1 MSPHA
6 DGGSTSGRADLHFS
20 SAADVDRFVTT
31 LDRFERGEIDS
42 EEWRLFRL
50 LHGNYGQRQ
59 GAGPTMLRAKLPQG
73 IVSADQLDVIAD
85 VADRYSRG
93 FLHVT
98 TRQNVQ
104 FHFLPEEHV
113 VPAMQLLGAAGI
125 TTREACGNS
134 VRNVTTNADAGVAKD
149 EVFDPVPY
157 AEAFT
162 RHFLRHPLSAVLPRK
177 FKVAFSGGGS
187 DHAFVLVND
196 IGFTS
201 RLDENGQ
208 KGFRVN
214 VAGGTATY
222 CSSGHEL
229 FAFLPVRD
237 TLNVTEAILRVFH
250 DRGDRKNRKKNRMKF
265 LVKSMGYPAFRDAVL
280 AELEVAR
287 AENRAPLPFPEDEP
301 STREPRTHA
310 RVPVTLAELSSL
322 VDASVAK
329 GPGIVPKTLPLLPR
343 EADRAHFFGSN
354 VAPQKQDGYY
364 QVTATL
370 PLGDASSGQVRAL
383 ARLARAYSD
392 GTARM
397 THAQNLTFHWVREA
411 DLEALFV
418 ALARIGLS
426 RAFPDTLGDPSSCP
440 GAESCKLAVTQSR
453 GLAQALTSLVDETPE
468 LVAKTKGLVVKM
480 SGCPNGCGLHH
491 AAGLGFQGGMRRIG
505 GKPAPHYFLYVGG
518 DPRGEKAAFGRF
530 VAKFPAKRVPKVVE
544 RLVALYES
552 ERKPEEPILDYL
564 KRVDVKALA
573 KSFADLSL
581 LDETN
586 ATDEDFVDFAETEAF
601 SAVEDEAS

>member
-6 DGGSTSGRADLHFS
+6 DGGTSGRANLNFS
-20 SAADVDRFVTT
+20 SAEDVDRFVRT
-31 LDRFERGEIDS
+31 LDRFERGEIDA

-73 IVSADQLDVIAD
+73 VVSAEQLEAIAD
-85 VADRYSRG
+85 VADAYSRG

-104 FHFLPEEHV
+104 FHFVPEEAV
-113 VPAMQLLGAAGI
+113 VPAMQALAAAGI

-134 VRNVTTNADAGVAKD
+134 VRNVTTNADAGVARD
-149 EVFDPVPY
+149 EAFDPVPY

-177 FKVAFSGGGS
+177 FKVAFSGGGA

-196 IGFTS
+196 IGFTA
-201 RLDENGQ
+201 RLDERGAR
-208 KGFRVN
+208 GFRVT

-229 FAFLPVRD
+229 FAFLPVED

-265 LVKSMGYPAFRDAVL
+265 LVKTMGYAAFRDAVL

-287 AENRAPLPFPEDEP
+287 GEDRAPLPFDEGSVP
-301 STREPRTHA
+301 GREPRSHGRTQ
-310 RVPVTLAELSSL
+310 VTLEELEAL
-322 VDASVAK
+322 VAATRTK
-329 GPGIVPKTLPLLPR
+329 GPGIAPRVLPLAPLP
-343 EADRAHFFGSN
+343 ADRAAFFATN
-354 VAPQKQDGYY
+354 VVPQKQDGYY

-392 GTARM
+392 GTART
-397 THAQNLTFHWVREA
+397 THAQNVAFHWVREA
-411 DLEALFV
+411 DLDDLFA
-418 ALARIGLS
+418 ALARVGLS

-453 GLAQALTSLVDETPE
+453 GLAQALGEQVAATPSLVER
-468 LVAKTKGLVVKM
+468 TKGLVVKM

-505 GKPAPHYFLYVGG
+505 GRAAPHYFLYVGG

-530 VAKFPAKRVPKVVE
+530 VAKFPAKRVPAVVE
-544 RLVALYES
+544 RLVASYEA
-552 ERKPEEPILDYL
+552 ERVGDEPILDYL

-586 ATDEDFVDFAETEAF
+586 ATEDDFIDFAETTPF
-601 SAVEDEAS
+601 SAEDD